1 MMRIASLTLLVSFA
15 LVAHRVRAD
24 DYLSPT
30 DERVRISI
38 GATYLTSATTLQSDS
53 SAGMGGTL
61 VSGEDEFGL
70 DKSRWEPDFQALVR
84 VATRQ
89 RLSFDY
95 FTLDRSGNSIVGA
108 TPILFGDA
116 TFLPAD
122 PLQTQL
128 SLRTL
133 GITYEYSF
141 WHSETVELAAT
152 LGVHATDI
160 SSTVKVQTETRHV
173 IQTEDES
180 GPVPT
185 VGLDGTWVIS
195 KRFYVDGRA
204 QYLHVHV
211 DNVDGSLG
219 LYEFQGLYRYRPNVS
234 VGLGSSEI
242 RAHIASTQGSTPG
255 LFEFNTKGP
264 EMFVRVSF

>member
-1 MMRIASLTLLVSFA
+1 MTRIASLTMLVSFA
-15 LVAHRVRAD
+15 FVAHRVLAD

-30 DERVRISI
+30 DERVRISL
-38 GATYLTSATTLQSDS
+38 GATDLSSATTLQADS
-53 SAGMGGTL
+53 SAGADGTL
-61 VSGEDEFGL
+61 ISGEDQFGL
-70 DKSRWEPDFQALVR
+70 KKSRWEPDFQALVR

-95 FTLDRSGNSIVGA
+95 FTLDRSGGGIVGA
-108 TPILFGDA
+108 TPILFGDV
-116 TFLPAD
+116 TFLPND

-141 WHSETVELAAT
+141 WHSETVEVAAT

-160 SSTVKVQTETRHV
+160 SSTAKVQTETRHV
-173 IQTEDES
+173 IQTEDEA

-204 QYLHVHV
+204 QYLRVHV

-234 VGLGSSEI
+234 VGLGYSEI
-242 RAHIASTQGSTPG
+242 RAHIASLQGSTPG

-264 EMFVRVSF
+264 ELFVRVSF

>member
-1 MMRIASLTLLVSFA
+1 MTRILSLTMLVTFA
-15 LVAHRVRAD
+15 LVAQCVQAG

-38 GATYLTSATTLQSDS
+38 GATYLASATTIQSDNS
-53 SAGMGGTL
+53 TGMSGTL
-61 VSGEDEFGL
+61 LSGEDEFGL

-95 FTLDRSGNSIVGA
+95 FTLDRSGNSVVGA

-116 TFLPAD
+116 TFMPGE

-128 SLRTL
+128 NLRTL

-141 WHSETVELAAT
+141 WHSETVEIAAT
-152 LGVHATDI
+152 FGVHATDI
-160 SSTVKVQTETRHV
+160 SSTAKVQTQTRHV
-173 IQTEDES
+173 IQTNDEA

-185 VGLDGTWVIS
+185 LGLDGTWVIS
-195 KRFYVDGRA
+195 KRFYLDGRA
-204 QYLHVHV
+204 QYLRVHV

-234 VGLGSSEI
+234 VGLGYSEI
-242 RAHIASTQGSTPG
+242 RAHLASTQGSTPG

>member
-1 MMRIASLTLLVSFA
+1 MTRIVALTMLVSFA
-15 LVAHRVRAD
+15 LAAHCAQAD

-38 GATYLTSATTLQSDS
+38 GATYLASSTTLQSDS
-53 SAGMGGTL
+53 SAGVSGTL
-61 VSGEDEFGL
+61 VSGENEFGL

-95 FTLDRSGNSIVGA
+95 FTLDRSGNSVVGA

-116 TFLPAD
+116 TFLPGD

-141 WHSETVELAAT
+141 WHSETAEIAAT
-152 LGVHATDI
+152 FGVHATDI
-160 SSTVKVQTETRHV
+160 SSTAKVQTQTRHV
-173 IQTEDES
+173 IQTDDEA

-204 QYLHVHV
+204 QYLRVHV
-211 DNVDGSLG
+211 DNIDGSLG

-234 VGLGSSEI
+234 FGVGYSEI
-242 RAHIASTQGSTPG
+242 KAHIASTQGSTPG